1 MANLEPRRGRYVSR
15 RQREQRAYTLVVV
28 GGGAGLIGAVGLVL
42 AIAGVMGAGIPI
54 ALLLVAVACYFLFR
68 RSVGAR

>member
-15 RQREQRAYTLVVV
+15 RQREQRAYTLVVTGGIAGVV
-28 GGGAGLIGAVGLVL
+28 GVVGIIL

-54 ALLLVAVACYFLFR
+54 VALIVAAFCLYMFR
-68 RSVGAR
+68 RTVGS

>member
-42 AIAGVMGAGIPI
+42 AIAGVIGAGIPI
-54 ALLLVAVACYFLFR
+54 LLLLVAVACYVFFR
-68 RSVGAR
+68 RAVAR